1 MTNWNDIAR
10 AAPELAAK
18 VQARF
23 EATGL
28 GYLATL
34 RPNGFP
40 RISGLEPLFA
50 DGELWLGMMPDS
62 LKAKDLRRDPRF
74 ALQSA
79 NIDKQVAEG
88 DARITATAIKT
99 APDELEPFRR
109 MFAEANGQEPP
120 PGPFHLFRAD
130 IVELTFLVPAGDHLV
145 IESVK
150 AGSRPKRIDRY

>member
-1 MTNWNDIAR
+1 MTNWNDITVT
-10 AAPELAAK
+10 APELASK
-18 VQARF
+18 VRARF

-50 DGELWLGMMPDS
+50 EGELWLGMMPDS

-79 NIDKQVAEG
+79 NTDKQVAGG
-88 DARITATAIKT
+88 DARITAMAVET
-99 APDELEPFRR
+99 APDELERFRKL
-109 MFAEANGQEPP
+109 FAAANGVEPP
-120 PGPFHLFRAD
+120 PGSFHLFRAD
-130 IVELTFLVPAGDHLV
+130 IVELTFLMPAGDHLV
-145 IESVK
+145 IESMR
-150 AGSRPKRIDRY
+150 AGGLPKRVERR